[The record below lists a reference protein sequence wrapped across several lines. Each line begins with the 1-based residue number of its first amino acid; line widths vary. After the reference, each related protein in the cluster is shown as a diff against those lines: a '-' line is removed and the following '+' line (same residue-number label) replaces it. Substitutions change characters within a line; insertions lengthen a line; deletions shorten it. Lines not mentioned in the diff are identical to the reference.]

1 MKKIGKMMFGLA
13 ACACFFLPAVGAEA
27 KEDVTMFRDG
37 VYLEDV
43 SLSGMT
49 VEEVDEVVQ
58 SKVDEAL
65 QKTFILSVEGN
76 DVEVTGEELGICS
89 KNLDDMFGSFAKLD
103 SNSAEYQKIPFHD
116 L

>member
-1 MKKIGKMMFGLA
+1 MNYEEMKNIVLEQSAKDMMCGLA

-49 VEEVDEVVQ
+49 VEEVDEQYLFVYGHLWWCCRVVF
-58 SKVDEAL
+58 AG
-65 QKTFILSVEGN
+65 F
-76 DVEVTGEELGICS
+76 
-89 KNLDDMFGSFAKLD
+89 SFCFWL
-103 SNSAEYQKIPFHD
+103 
-116 L
+116 